1 MRGLSG
7 AVTALILVVASV
19 VIALIVVGF
28 AFNLFG
34 AFASQGTTTVVP
46 VGSARLYTGSAPSI
60 VSSPLS
66 GNNVNN
72 VVYLVV
78 TLDNKGPNV
87 NISSAEIYNQIVIP
101 SKEYVVTNNG
111 QGQANNGQGQANN
124 GQGQANPVTGFY
136 VPAGP
141 STIVL
146 AFSGVN
152 IPSSVN
158 GSVINVELRLSNN
171 QAIELN
177 ALVD

>member
-66 GNNVNN
+66 GNNV
-72 VVYLVV
+72 VYLVV

-111 QGQANNGQGQANN
+111 QGQANL
-124 GQGQANPVTGFY
+124 VTGFY